1 MACQLI
7 FFLEVYLNPSQ
18 HFNPESLWHY
28 PYPSQRMPVMGR
40 CAVATSQPLAAQA
53 GLRMLLQGGNAVDA
67 ALASAIALTVVE
79 PTSNGLGSD
88 AFALVWDGSQLTGIN
103 GSGRS
108 PSQWTPDRFA
118 GQGAMP
124 EHGWETVTV
133 PGAVDTW
140 SRLSERFGKLPFDVL
155 FEPAIAYA
163 QNGFPVSPI
172 TALRWAEAAETY
184 ADFTSF
190 TATFLFNGRAPR
202 PGEIFRCPDMAAS
215 LQEIAATRGES
226 FYRGALAQRI
236 AADAAA
242 HDATLTMED
251 LSGHRSEWVTP
262 IRVPYRDVHVHE
274 IPPNGQGLAALIA
287 LGVLDHFDLT
297 AFPAD
302 SADSLHL
309 QIEAMKI
316 GFALAARHIADPQW
330 MTVAPEAL
338 LDESFLARQ
347 AETVQLNRAAG
358 PAAMLPFDAGTVYL
372 TAADDQ
378 GGLVSMI
385 QSNFTGFGSG
395 VVVPGTGISLQNRAR
410 GFTLEKGHPNEVG
423 GGKRPY
429 HTIIPGFVTRDGQPV
444 LSFGVM
450 GGYMQPQGHVQM
462 VVRLF
467 DYGQNPQAACDASR
481 WHIAEDGR
489 ISLEKGI
496 PAHVGD
502 ALARRGHVIV
512 DEDPYWGYGGA
523 QLILNNGDAWCA
535 ASDPRKD
542 GQAVAF

>member
-1 MACQLI
+1 
-7 FFLEVYLNPSQ
+7 V
-18 HFNPESLWHY
+18 
-28 PYPSQRMPVMGR
+28 
-40 CAVATSQPLAAQA
+40 
-53 GLRMLLQGGNAVDA
+53 
-67 ALASAIALTVVE
+67 
-79 PTSNGLGSD
+79 
-88 AFALVWDGSQLTGIN
+88 
-103 GSGRS
+103 
-108 PSQWTPDRFA
+108 
-118 GQGAMP
+118 
-124 EHGWETVTV
+124 
-133 PGAVDTW
+133 
-140 SRLSERFGKLPFDVL
+140 
-155 FEPAIAYA
+155 
-163 QNGFPVSPI
+163 
-172 TALRWAEAAETY
+172 
-184 ADFTSF
+184 
-190 TATFLFNGRAPR
+190 
-202 PGEIFRCPDMAAS
+202 AAS

-242 HDATLTMED
+242 HEAALTLDD
-251 LSGHRSEWVTP
+251 LSGHRSDWVTP
-262 IRVPYRDVHVHE
+262 LRVAYRDVHVHE

-316 GFALAARHIADPQW
+316 GFALAACHIGDPQC
-330 MTVAPEAL
+330 MCVVPEDL
-338 LDESFLARQ
+338 LSPDFLANQ
-347 AETVQLNRAAG
+347 AASIQLNHAAG
-358 PAAMLPFDAGTVYL
+358 PAATLPFDAGTVYL

-429 HTIIPGFVTRDGQPV
+429 HTIIPGFVTRDGRPV

-467 DYGQNPQAACDASR
+467 DYGQNPQAACDAPR

-489 ISLEKGI
+489 ISLESGI
-496 PAHVGD
+496 PARVKD

-523 QLILNNGDAWCA
+523 QLILKNGAAWCA

-542 GQAVAF
+542 GQAVAY

>member
-1 MACQLI
+1 
-7 FFLEVYLNPSQ
+7 
-18 HFNPESLWHY
+18 
-28 PYPSQRMPVMGR
+28 MGR

-67 ALASAIALTVVE
+67 ALATAIALTVVE

-103 GSGRS
+103 GSGRA

-118 GQGAMP
+118 GQDAMP

-140 SRLSERFGKLPFDVL
+140 ARLSERFGKLPFDVL

-163 QNGFPVSPI
+163 KNGFPVSPI

-184 ADFTSF
+184 VNFPSF
-190 TATFLFNGRAPR
+190 AATFLLNGRAPY
-202 PGEIFRCPDMAAS
+202 PGESFRCPDMAVS

-226 FYRGALAQRI
+226 FYRGALAQCI
-236 AADAAA
+236 ATDAAA
-242 HDATLTMED
+242 HDAALTIDD

-262 IRVPYRDVHVHE
+262 IRVPYRDVQVHE

-316 GFALAARHIADPQW
+316 GFALAARHIADPEW
-330 MTVAPEAL
+330 MRIAPEDL
-338 LDESFLARQ
+338 LATDFLDRQ
-347 AETVQLNRAAG
+347 AQTIRMDRAGEPAG
-358 PAAMLPFDAGTVYL
+358 EVPAEAGTVYL
-372 TAADDQ
+372 TAADHH
-378 GGLVSMI
+378 GGMVSMI

-395 VVVPGTGISLQNRAR
+395 IVVPGTGISLQNGAR
-410 GFTLEKGHPNEVG
+410 GFTLEKGHPNQVR

-467 DYGQNPQAACDASR
+467 DYGQNPQTACDAPR

-489 ISLEKGI
+489 ISLETGI
-496 PAHVGD
+496 LGPIGAE
-502 ALARRGHVIV
+502 LTRRGHVVI

-523 QLILNNGDAWCA
+523 QLILKNGESYCA
-535 ASDPRKD
+535 GSDPRKD